1 MQYRVGVER
10 VWGIFRRDLKAIF
23 TNPVAIIVTIG
34 IAILPSAYAWL
45 NIIANW
51 DPYANTSAIT
61 VAVANLDRGGSS
73 DLTGSLNVGEQ
84 LEDQLKKNTQLGWT
98 FVKTKNDAVDGVK
111 SGKYYASIVI
121 DEQFS
126 QQLLDMVTASG
137 PQPELE
143 YYVNEKLNP
152 IAPKI
157 TDTGATTLDRTL
169 NSTFVSTVA
178 KTVSEKLNISTDD
191 AKKLIQGAHA
201 ESIAKIDDTSA
212 ALTQMKQKVGEARTS
227 LEDTARGIQSS
238 KNTLSTVR
246 SAVSSAQNS
255 ARSAART
262 ADTLT
267 STAST
272 FSAKTSSSLASAG
285 ASLSLLGIQ
294 AGQAGSQMSAAL
306 GTASTDVATVN
317 GTLTTVIAQ
326 NDAAIAQLQTVLD
339 NAANSGLD
347 TNSGVYTQ
355 MQQRLDALRTLS
367 QNQKQALAAFTS
379 GTQQALTA
387 ANAAAGSLS
396 SSLGSAAVS
405 GGTALNAAASGLGS
419 DSGAQNGAVSGS
431 LVSSLQ
437 SASAFSMATA
447 TALGQLGTSIDQ
459 AQTLLDQISGL
470 LTSTAQTMGTTE
482 SSLDST
488 LSQLTQVRTDMAA
501 LDSSQLVQALR
512 GTNVNT
518 ESVASFMLSPIQLEQ
533 KRIYPVKNYGS
544 AIAPFFT
551 NVALWV
557 GGFTLIALVQL
568 DVKRQY
574 VLAFNAQRR
583 ARGQRKLRNRD
594 LYMGRWLLFAAIGV
608 VQAVVATVGD
618 LIIGIQMEN
627 PVAFVFAGVVASLVF
642 VSLIYALASTFRHIG
657 KALAVIIV
665 VMQVPGSSGTY
676 PIEIMPEFFR
686 KLEPWLPFTYSN
698 NVMRETIGGF
708 YEGRYW
714 QNLGMLLLFGVFSFV
729 LGLVVRP
736 YLMNLNN
743 LFDRRLAD
751 TDLLVGKAPQG
762 SRPRFRLSSA
772 VQSFMR
778 HDEFGRSIRRR
789 AARFAQAYPKL
800 VAWGIGIIFVIPVL
814 FLVLLFT
821 VEAKLVFLML
831 WLISV
836 VLIDFYLIGL
846 EYVREIYER
855 ELGMSELSE
864 DALRAQVL
872 ERIVHKWSHEDSAD
886 GAENSENSENEES
899 ADSTSDVS
907 RETSAVQTAKEG
919 E

>member
-1 MQYRVGVER
+1 M
-10 VWGIFRRDLKAIF
+10 WGIFKRDLKAIC

-61 VAVANLDRGGSS
+61 VAVADLDRGGSS
-73 DLTGSLNVGEQ
+73 DLTGPVNVGQQ

-98 FVKTKNDAVDGVK
+98 FVKTKSDAVDGVK

-126 QQLLDMVTASG
+126 QQLLDMVTSSG
-137 PQPELE
+137 SQPELE

-152 IAPKI
+152 VAPKI

-201 ESIAKIDDTSA
+201 DAIAKIDDTSA
-212 ALTQMKQKVGEARTS
+212 SLTQMKQKVGEARTS

-238 KNTLSTVR
+238 KNTLSSVR

-262 ADTLT
+262 ADTL
-267 STAST
+267 SATASD
-272 FSAKTSSSLASAG
+272 FSTKTASSLASAG

-294 AGQAGSQMSAAL
+294 AGQAGNQMSAAL
-306 GTASTDVATVN
+306 GTASTDVATVH

-326 NDAAIAQLQTVLD
+326 NDAAMAQLQTILD
-339 NAANSGLD
+339 NAASAGLD
-347 TNSGVYTQ
+347 TNSDAYRQ
-355 MQQRLDALRTLS
+355 IQQRLDTLRTLS
-367 QNQKQALAAFTS
+367 DNQKQALSAFTS
-379 GTQQALTA
+379 GTQSALTTA
-387 ANAAAGSLS
+387 QNAAGSLS

-405 GGTALNAAASGLGS
+405 GGTALNAAAAGLGS
-419 DSGAQNGAVSGS
+419 GSGAVSGS

-437 SASAFSMATA
+437 SASAFSTATA
-447 TALGQLGTSIDQ
+447 TALGQLSASIDQ
-459 AQTLLDQISGL
+459 AQVLLDQISGL
-470 LTSTAQTMGTTE
+470 LTSTAQTMSTTE

-488 LSQLTQVRTDMAA
+488 LSQLSLVRTDMAA
-501 LDSSQLVQALR
+501 LDSSQLLQALR
-512 GTNVNT
+512 GTNVDT
-518 ESVASFMLSPIQLEQ
+518 EAVASFMLSPITLEQ
-533 KRIYPVKNYGS
+533 QRIYPVKNYGS

-557 GGFTLIALVQL
+557 GGFTLIALIQL

-594 LYMGRWLLFAAIGV
+594 LYMGRWLLFASIGV

-618 LIIGIQMEN
+618 IIIGIQMEN

-698 NVMRETIGGF
+698 KVMRETIGGF
-708 YEGRYW
+708 YQGYYW
-714 QNLGMLLLFGVFSFV
+714 QNLGMLLLFGAFSFV

-751 TDLLVGKAPQG
+751 TDLLVGKAPQA

-789 AARFAQAYPKL
+789 AAHFAQAYPKL
-800 VAWGIGIIFVIPVL
+800 VVWGIGIIFVIPAL

-872 ERIVHKWSHEDSAD
+872 ERIVHKWSHEDGTDSA
-886 GAENSENSENEES
+886 ESSENEES
-899 ADSTSDVS
+899 SEKASDVS
-907 RETSAVQTAKEG
+907 RETSAKEG